1 MRSADPPLTGLR
13 ILDLSRV
20 LAGPYCTMVL
30 ADLGAEVI
38 KVEQPGSGDE
48 TRGWG
53 PPFLGKD
60 AAYFL
65 AVNRSKRSVVLDL
78 KDGVGRRT
86 ALALAAGADV
96 VIQNFRQSAIGRLGL
111 GYRELRSIRPEI
123 VYCSLTGFGSDRE
136 PPDRPGYD
144 FIAQAESG
152 LMHVTGGGEPTKV
165 GVAVVDVLAGMN
177 AAVAILAAL
186 RRRDRTGEGEHIE
199 ISLLDS
205 GLAALINVAQSAL
218 LTGEEAHRYGN
229 AHPHIV
235 PYQTFEARDGWIAV
249 AAANDALYRRLC
261 AALELPGLAQDE
273 RFATNAARV
282 VHREELVALLADRLR
297 ERSVDAWLKLLGAAG
312 VPVGKVRG
320 VVEAFASAE
329 GTGRRATVSVPHPMA
344 SDLRLV
350 ASPIRLTS
358 ATMRDPEPPPLLG
371 EHTAEVTAEL
381 GLSAEP

>member
-282 VHREELVALLADRLR
+282 VHREELVALLADRFR